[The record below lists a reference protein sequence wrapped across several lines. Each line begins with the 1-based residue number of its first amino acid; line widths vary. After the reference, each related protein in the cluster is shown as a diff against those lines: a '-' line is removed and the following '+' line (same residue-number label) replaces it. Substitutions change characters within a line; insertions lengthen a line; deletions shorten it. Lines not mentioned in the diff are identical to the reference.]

1 MSIPDYK
8 KKEANVKQ
16 FEAAKDNNKKVMLI
30 AGPDTG
36 KSYTIAKR
44 VAYLLLNG
52 INPNN
57 IYVISFTRATCTDL
71 TNLILRA
78 SQPGCFFLHS
88 IIFSSVSLSILIEQF
103 VFLRGSSINPSSL
116 FL

>member
-36 KSYTIAKR
+36 KSYTIAKWWCAQRLLTVRQSNIGARCPFTLPLTAR
-44 VAYLLLNG
+44 VLWA
-52 INPNN
+52 
-57 IYVISFTRATCTDL
+57 VI
-71 TNLILRA
+71 I
-78 SQPGCFFLHS
+78 
-88 IIFSSVSLSILIEQF
+88 
-103 VFLRGSSINPSSL
+103 
-116 FL
+116 

>member
-8 KKEANVKQ
+8 KKEANAKQ
-16 FEAAKDNNKKVMLI
+16 CEAAKNNNKKVMLI
-30 AGPDTG
+30 AGPGTG

-57 IYVISFTRATCTDL
+57 ICY
-71 TNLILRA
+71 
-78 SQPGCFFLHS
+78 
-88 IIFSSVSLSILIEQF
+88 IIYKSYLYRF
-103 VFLRGSSINPSSL
+103 N
-116 FL
+116 

>member
-16 FEAAKDNNKKVMLI
+16 CEAAKDNNKKVMLI

-44 VAYLLLNG
+44 VAYLLLNDV
-52 INPNN
+52 NPNN
-57 IYVISFTRATCTDL
+57 ICVISFTKATCTDL

-78 SQPGCFFLHS
+78 PCGMLFLHS
-88 IIFSSVSLSILIEQF
+88 IICSFVSLSILIEQF